1 MDNTMATIDKLNF
14 VTTHKPTHQP
24 PVVQRRNKLS
34 NKLWE
39 QIQLAKSQL
48 DGKPLAINKRKTVK
62 DIEGNLKSITVPKRI
77 KPWWFVSEEGKVCV
91 SVRYGS
97 KIISLKPGMPS
108 IQVNDSQELI
118 ETLEII
124 KAEVEKGSF
133 DQAIEAASG
142 ALKANFKK

>member
-1 MDNTMATIDKLNF
+1 LGEC
-14 VTTHKPTHQP
+14 Q
-24 PVVQRRNKLS
+24 S

-39 QIQLAKSQL
+39 QIQLAKSEL
-48 DGKPLAINKRKTVK
+48 DSKPLTIHKRKTVK
-62 DIEGNLKSITVPKRI
+62 DTEGNLKSITVPKRI
-77 KPWWFVSEEGKVCV
+77 KPWWFVSNEGRVCI

-108 IQVNDSQELI
+108 IQVNDTQELI

-133 DQAIEAASG
+133 DQEIEAASG

>member
-1 MDNTMATIDKLNF
+1 MATIDKLNF
-14 VTTHKPTHQP
+14 VATHKPIHQP

-34 NKLWE
+34 SKLWE

-48 DGKPLAINKRKTVK
+48 DGKPLAIHKRKTVK
-62 DIEGNLKSITVPKRI
+62 DTEGNLKSIIVPKRI
-77 KPWWFVSEEGKVCV
+77 KPWWFVSNEGKVCI

-97 KIISLKPGMPS
+97 KIINLKPGMPS
-108 IQVNDSQELI
+108 IQVNGSEELI

-133 DQAIEAASG
+133 DQVIESASG

>member
-1 MDNTMATIDKLNF
+1 MATIDKLNF
-14 VTTHKPTHQP
+14 VTTYKPIHQP

-39 QIQLAKSQL
+39 QIQLAKSQQ
-48 DGKPLAINKRKTVK
+48 DGKPLTIQKRKTVR

-77 KPWWFVSEEGKVCV
+77 KPWWFVSEAGKVCI

-108 IQVNDSQELI
+108 IQVNDIQELI

-133 DQAIEAASG
+133 DQEIEAASG

>member
-1 MDNTMATIDKLNF
+1 MSQLSHLKL
-14 VTTHKPTHQP
+14 VAVKKPRNMP
-24 PVVQRRNKLS
+24 AIVIRRNKLS
-34 NKLWE
+34 SKLWE

-48 DGKPLAINKRKTVK
+48 DGKPFVVMKYKTIKDRETGLRKQV
-62 DIEGNLKSITVPKRI
+62 EVPKRI
-77 KPWWFVSEEGKVCV
+77 KPWWFVSEEGKVCI

-124 KAEVEKGSF
+124 RAEVEKGSF
-133 DQAIEAASG
+133 DQAIESASG

>member
-1 MDNTMATIDKLNF
+1 M
-14 VTTHKPTHQP
+14 
-24 PVVQRRNKLS
+24 S
-34 NKLWE
+34 
-39 QIQLAKSQL
+39 
-48 DGKPLAINKRKTVK
+48 
-62 DIEGNLKSITVPKRI
+62 
-77 KPWWFVSEEGKVCV
+77 VSEEGKVCV

-108 IQVNDSQELI
+108 IQVNDSQDLI

>member
-1 MDNTMATIDKLNF
+1 MTTIDKLNF
-14 VTTHKPTHQP
+14 VTTHKPIHQP
-24 PVVQRRNKLS
+24 PVIQRRNKLS

-48 DGKPLAINKRKTVK
+48 DGKPLTIHKRKTVK
-62 DIEGNLKSITVPKRI
+62 DTEGNLKSITVLKRI

-108 IQVNDSQELI
+108 IQVNGSEELI
-118 ETLEII
+118 EALEII

-133 DQAIEAASG
+133 DQVIESASG

>member
-1 MDNTMATIDKLNF
+1 
-14 VTTHKPTHQP
+14 
-24 PVVQRRNKLS
+24 VQRRNKLS

-39 QIQLAKSQL
+39 QIQLAKSEL
-48 DGKPLAINKRKTVK
+48 DSKPLTIHKRKTVK
-62 DIEGNLKSITVPKRI
+62 DTEGNLKSITVPKRI
-77 KPWWFVSEEGKVCV
+77 KPWWFVSNEGKVCI

-108 IQVNDSQELI
+108 IQVNDTQELI

-133 DQAIEAASG
+133 DQEIEAASG